1 MGLAARQVA
10 IDRQTVRTWSNTH
23 RAGAPLLGKSPADQ
37 TAASAPPKNIDVL
50 NTSVALR
57 DVRQPEA
64 VAPQLLS
71 APQLTAPPQPATA
84 TAVFREPWTGIGP
97 SMPAT
102 DLPSPNRRNEFGVE
116 EGQTEAHRQA
126 QTALFREEGEFWEI
140 LYEGTRVRIQSL
152 KGLFYLRHLLQNPGA
167 KIHVSSLT
175 ALGEHCAS
183 MARRS
188 GRSADRGL
196 AVPPKAPLLVNDAG
210 PVIDARATWE
220 YRGRLDEL
228 RSELEEASQWA
239 DLERAASIQR
249 EIELINGELAS
260 AYGLNG
266 RRRRLDDQIER
277 MRKAVK
283 NRIHDAIVRIAKQ
296 NPVLG
301 RHLTNTIRTGLL
313 CRYSPENDVPW
324 EF

>member
-1 MGLAARQVA
+1 M
-10 IDRQTVRTWSNTH
+10 
-23 RAGAPLLGKSPADQ
+23 
-37 TAASAPPKNIDVL
+37 
-50 NTSVALR
+50 
-57 DVRQPEA
+57 
-64 VAPQLLS
+64 
-71 APQLTAPPQPATA
+71 
-84 TAVFREPWTGIGP
+84 
-97 SMPAT
+97 
-102 DLPSPNRRNEFGVE
+102 
-116 EGQTEAHRQA
+116 
-126 QTALFREEGEFWEI
+126 FREEGEYWEI
-140 LYEGTRVRIQSL
+140 LYEGTRIRIRSL

-167 KIHVSSLT
+167 KTHVISLT

-183 MARRS
+183 TASRS

-196 AVPPKAPLLVNDAG
+196 AVPPKAPLVVNDAG

-228 RSELEEASQWA
+228 RSELAEASQWA

-249 EIELINGELAS
+249 EIELINRELAS

-266 RRRRLDDQIER
+266 HARRLDDQTER

-301 RHLTNTIRTGLL
+301 RHLRNAIRTGPL
-313 CRYSPENDVPW
+313 CHYSPENDVAW
-324 EF
+324 QF

>member
-1 MGLAARQVA
+1 
-10 IDRQTVRTWSNTH
+10 
-23 RAGAPLLGKSPADQ
+23 LLRKSPVSK
-37 TAASAPPKNIDVL
+37 AAGSAAPEDIDVL
-50 NTSVALR
+50 STSIALR
-57 DVRQPEA
+57 RVRQAEAAARELPSARQLPLWPE
-64 VAPQLLS
+64 
-71 APQLTAPPQPATA
+71 PATVKA
-84 TAVFREPWTGIGP
+84 FFRETWTGTGP
-97 SMPAT
+97 STPAT
-102 DLPSPNRRNEFGVE
+102 DRILPSPYRRANHVSGIS
-116 EGQTEAHRQA
+116 EGQIEAHRQA
-126 QTALFREEGEFWEI
+126 QTAMFREEGEYWEI
-140 LYEGTRVRIQSL
+140 LYEGTGICIRSL

-175 ALGEHCAS
+175 ALGEHCVTT
-183 MARRS
+183 ARRS

-196 AVPPKAPLLVNDAG
+196 GVPPRAPLLVNDAG

-249 EIELINGELAS
+249 EIELINRELAS

-266 RRRRLDDQIER
+266 HRRRLDDQIER

-301 RHLTNTIRTGLL
+301 RHLTNAIRTGLL

>member
-1 MGLAARQVA
+1 M
-10 IDRQTVRTWSNTH
+10 RTWSNTH
-23 RAGAPLLGKSPADQ
+23 RAGAPLLGKSPPDEPAGS
-37 TAASAPPKNIDVL
+37 AAPKKIDVVS
-50 NTSVALR
+50 TSVALR
-57 DVRQPEA
+57 GVRQPEVA
-64 VAPQLLS
+64 EPELHPAPQLP
-71 APQLTAPPQPATA
+71 ARPQPPTA
-84 TAVFREPWTGIGP
+84 RAGFRETWIGIGP

-102 DLPSPNRRNEFGVE
+102 DLSSPYRRNDFGVAE
-116 EGQTEAHRQA
+116 AKTEAHRQA
-126 QTALFREEGEFWEI
+126 QTAMFREEGEYWEI
-140 LYEGTRVRIQSL
+140 LYEGRVIRIRSL

-167 KIHVSSLT
+167 KTHVSSLT

-183 MARRS
+183 AARRP
-188 GRSADRGL
+188 GRSANRGL

-249 EIELINGELAS
+249 EIELINRELAS

-266 RRRRLDDQIER
+266 HARRLDDQTER

-283 NRIHDAIVRIAKQ
+283 NRIHDAIDRIAKQ

-301 RHLTNTIRTGLL
+301 RHLSNAIRTGLL
-313 CRYSPENDVPW
+313 CRYSPENAVPW